1 MTRLFRRPPTLAP
14 VALLVVAG
22 WMLAG
27 AVIVTSTLIG
37 WPPVSSIVLQA
48 VRLDAAVLATGV
60 LLMVG
65 GLLVMVA
72 AHPGVLLSTRW
83 RLETAGV
90 WLLAS
95 AWAAYGA
102 LSLPSQSWA
111 VAAIAAG
118 HVAGALWRLHDI
130 RHEER
135 TTREITQRG
144 GR

>member
-1 MTRLFRRPPTLAP
+1 MTRLFRPPTLAP

-22 WMLAG
+22 WMVAG
-27 AVIVTSTLIG
+27 AVIVASTLLG
-37 WPPVSSIVLQA
+37 WPSSVVLQA

-65 GLLVMVA
+65 GLLVMA
-72 AHPGVLLSTRW
+72 AARPGILLSTRW

-102 LSLPSQSWA
+102 LPLPSQSWA
-111 VAAIAAG
+111 VAIIAAG
-118 HVAGALWRLHDI
+118 HVSGALWRLHDI

-135 TTREITQRG
+135 TTRAIAQRG